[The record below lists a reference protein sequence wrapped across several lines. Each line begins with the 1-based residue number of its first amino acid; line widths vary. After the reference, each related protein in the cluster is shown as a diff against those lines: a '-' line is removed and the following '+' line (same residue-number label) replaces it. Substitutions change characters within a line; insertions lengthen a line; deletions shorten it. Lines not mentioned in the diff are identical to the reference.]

1 MDARPA
7 IRRYEG
13 GRTPINDQETA
24 AARLWVTLTLGGSG
38 ARSGSARPP
47 PRRLPPTW
55 RTGECKG
62 TTQEVGIG
70 KQQSLDT
77 MLGLGTWASAHFAM
91 GLAANAEH
99 HVQHSSAEPDPN
111 AHGVCCLEGLPIDR
125 LG

>member
-1 MDARPA
+1 MHGLGVPDLHHAGCRQPGGHVNAR
-7 IRRYEG
+7 
-13 GRTPINDQETA
+13 
-24 AARLWVTLTLGGSG
+24 G
-38 ARSGSARPP
+38 A
-47 PRRLPPTW
+47 
-55 RTGECKG
+55 
-62 TTQEVGIG
+62 TQEVGIG
-70 KQQSLDT
+70 KQQSLDI